1 MSTLVLGAIIAV
13 DILLIAGMYI
23 LLRNQRG
30 TDLAVSDLTAERELI
45 SNLQSTIKRDISATN
60 AEQKT
65 MMSKLSKIAAEI
77 EQEVSTQKSGITDN
91 LDEITSELAKEFET
105 PLRELTRK
113 QNALE
118 ALYKRLKQERS
129 EVEKATAKA
138 AQLTK
143 FFNEKVPYED
153 ILSELEDKKY
163 MDARRLLSKGLS
175 TDEVSNRLGL
185 PIAEIEVMGN
195 FSSL

>member
-77 EQEVSTQKSGITDN
+77 EQEVSTQKSGITEN
-91 LDEITSELAKEFET
+91 LDEITSELAKEFEA

-143 FFNEKVPYED
+143 FFNDKVPYED

>member
-45 SNLQSTIKRDISATN
+45 SNLQSTIKRDISTTN

-77 EQEVSTQKSGITDN
+77 EQEVSTQKSGITEN

-118 ALYKRLKQERS
+118 ALYKRLKHERS
-129 EVEKATAKA
+129 EVEKATSKA

-175 TDEVSNRLGL
+175 TDEVSSRLGL

-195 FSSL
+195 ISRF